1 MDKKFWSLVGKKVIE
16 TIISVKVIV
25 IFSYMILSGI
35 LAWYGKMD
43 GSDFATSNGAI
54 ISIVFAL
61 REGFKISKI
70 KALNG
75 TGDGRV
81 NQQLKEN
88 IMV

>member
-35 LAWYGKMD
+35 LVWYDKMT
-43 GSDFATSNGAI
+43 GTDFATSNGAI

-70 KALNG
+70 KSLNG
-75 TGDGRV
+75 NGSEKV
-81 NQQLKEN
+81 KEEM
-88 IMV
+88 MV